1 MKLQKFKKILVC
13 NMIITKEIILTY
25 SYNLPL
31 KLFAALDII
40 EFYTVEAYAG
50 LGLTRFK
57 YNNNQLSRVE
67 KE

>member
-1 MKLQKFKKILVC
+1 
-13 NMIITKEIILTY
+13 MIITKEIILTY